1 MPTISQDEFSR
12 RVLSLV
18 LNQTLLPKKRTDLH
32 LLFPLL
38 YLSNQRK
45 RSSPAPIHLP
55 FWMV

>member
-1 MPTISQDEFSR
+1 MPTISPEKSSR
-12 RVLSLV
+12 RFLSLV

-45 RSSPAPIHLP
+45 RSNPAPIHLP
-55 FWMV
+55 FWMF